1 MDVRLLVVLVVQVA
15 DAHAEETP
23 EGLDGRVARRAVA
36 SCRRVHVS
44 VFASKGR
51 ERLADE
57 LAGVVG
63 LDLVGRAVPEQDLVS
78 DRVGDSVRSTGVKAG
93 EFDPK

>member
-1 MDVRLLVVLVVQVA
+1 MDVGLFVVLVVQVA
-15 DAHAEETP
+15 DAHAEESP

-36 SCRRVHVS
+36 SCRRVHVPM
-44 VFASKGR
+44 FAGEGR
-51 ERLADE
+51 ECLADK

-78 DRVGDSVRSTGVKAG
+78 DCVSNSIRGAGVEAG
-93 EFDPK
+93 ELDPK